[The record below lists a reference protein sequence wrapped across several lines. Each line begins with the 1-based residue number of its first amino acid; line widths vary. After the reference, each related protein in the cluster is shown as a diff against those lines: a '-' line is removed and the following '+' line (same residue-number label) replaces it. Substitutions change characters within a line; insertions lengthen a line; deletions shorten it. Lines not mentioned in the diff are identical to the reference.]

1 MKNRGETRNI
11 VNEEINQNNKILK
24 KHKNVCMG
32 LNYMEHLL
40 ILASGVTGYIS
51 TSAFVSLVGISIKI
65 SSSAVGLKI
74 CAITSEIKKYK
85 RVINKKNNK
94 HDKIVLL
101 AKTELNSIEVLI
113 SRALIDSYISH
124 DEFISVNFVL
134 KEYDDIKET
143 IKNSKA
149 VKRYD

>member
-1 MKNRGETRNI
+1 
-11 VNEEINQNNKILK
+11 
-24 KHKNVCMG
+24 
-32 LNYMEHLL
+32 MERLL
-40 ILASGVTGYIS
+40 ILASGVTEYIS
-51 TSAFVSLVGISIKI
+51 ISAFVSLVGISIKI

-74 CAITSEIKKYK
+74 SAITTEIKKYK

-113 SRALIDSYISH
+113 FRALINSYISH

-143 IKNSKA
+143 IKNTKA